1 MRTACGRRG
10 RILVLI
16 MFICSLLPMTGC
28 NDESR
33 TTGTVVEVSE
43 EFEAHT
49 KSKLG
54 AYKGGPPKGQAKA
67 TGKKK

>member
-1 MRTACGRRG
+1 M
-10 RILVLI
+10 

-43 EFEAHT
+43 EFQAHT

-54 AYKGGPPKGQAKA
+54 AYKGGPAKGQAKA
-67 TGKKK
+67 TDKKQ